1 MRIYKKKLALSAL
14 VGHFRWFPGGGGG
27 AKTSQSGGGIART
40 LSSGLMNLTQY
51 YCYHSGLSYN
61 RILDVFL

>member
-14 VGHFRWFPGGGGG
+14 VGHFRWFLGGVEP
-27 AKTSQSGGGIART
+27 KTSQSGGGIART